1 MNKSARINKQSLLLR
16 NKAGFTLVELIVV
29 ISIIAILAVVVAI
42 IINPFEIMRRGRD
55 ADRLAHL
62 SQLQQAIAVAV
73 QESTA
78 SAAQTLCVGTTTPCT
93 GQSTGSRAS
102 NGTGWVKVDLS
113 AQQTVA
119 FATLPIDPTNSTTYH
134 YTYCSDGVGWEI
146 NTVLES
152 VREAA
157 KMTGDGGNEDTR
169 YEVGSSLTLIA
180 ASGGSCT
187 Y

>member
-1 MNKSARINKQSLLLR
+1 MKKTAQIKKS
-16 NKAGFTLVELIVV
+16 GFTLVELIVV

-55 ADRLAHL
+55 ADRLSHL
-62 SQLQQAIAVAV
+62 AQLQQAIAVAV

-78 SAAQTLCVGTTTPCT
+78 SAAETLCVNTTAPCSGT
-93 GQSTGSRAS
+93 SDVGSRS
-102 NGTGWVKVDLS
+102 NNGSGWVKVDLS
-113 AQQTVA
+113 SQQTVA

-134 YTYCSDGVGWEI
+134 YAYCSDGAEWEI
-146 NTVLES
+146 DTVLES
-152 VREAA
+152 QRETP
-157 KMTGDGGNEDTR
+157 KMAGDGGNDDVV
-169 YEVGSSLTLIA
+169 YEVGLNLSLIA

>member
-1 MNKSARINKQSLLLR
+1 MKKSAQVNKE
-16 NKAGFTLVELIVV
+16 GFTLVELIVV

-78 SAAQTLCVGTTTPCT
+78 TAVETLCVPPATAPCSGTSHTLPLSAT
-93 GQSTGSRAS
+93 RS
-102 NGTGWVKVDLS
+102 NLGTGWVKVDLS
-113 AQQTVA
+113 SQQTVA
-119 FATLPIDPTNSTTYH
+119 FATLPIDPTNSLPFH
-134 YTYCSDGVGWEI
+134 YAYCSDGDEWEI
-146 NTVLES
+146 ATVLES
-152 VREAA
+152 QRESP
-157 KMTGDGGNEDTR
+157 KMASDGGNDDNT
-169 YEVGSSLTLIA
+169 YEVGLNLTLIA
-180 ASGGSCT
+180 PSAGSCT